1 MDRTFYTPI
10 QIGLALSCPFRYLLV
25 PTVENIDRSA
35 LTTEWHIRCTP
46 LIRGVSDMRSFQ
58 GLIRSAL
65 AGLFVLLALVEVA
78 WPQSMSPGLA
88 AEREPGYWLF
98 ALVFAIA
105 SLAISGFVL
114 SLRRI
119 KRKREDEAIALQARF
134 SDALVTEPSLSRLPI
149 IPTVRVPFGG
159 YPQAVIMLTGVVPT
173 PALREG
179 VLQFVKLEAAFL
191 TDTFRIEDRLV
202 VTPRRSRRAA

>member
-1 MDRTFYTPI
+1 
-10 QIGLALSCPFRYLLV
+10 
-25 PTVENIDRSA
+25 
-35 LTTEWHIRCTP
+35 
-46 LIRGVSDMRSFQ
+46 MRSCR
-58 GLIRSAL
+58 GLIRSGL
-65 AGLFVLLALVEVA
+65 AGLIVLLAVVEVA

-98 ALVFAIA
+98 ALVFVIA
-105 SLAISGFVL
+105 SLAIAGFVL
-114 SLRRI
+114 NLRRI
-119 KRKREDEAIALQARF
+119 KRKREDEAITLQARF